1 MIKQNHRFIAKGI
14 LSIHKYHPFGGTRYH
29 VNLIHRQNLDMG
41 PNLGQKAICR
51 IEGDILF
58 PPIPCSK
65 IVFARDNPIIC
76 HMVGNE
82 TKLETVVDPFFVDF
96 DLAGFFQNNS
106 SHTMLGFRFYPS
118 ST

>member
-65 IVFARDNPIIC
+65 IVSKTIAVTQCWVSGSIHHP
-76 HMVGNE
+76 HE
-82 TKLETVVDPFFVDF
+82 
-96 DLAGFFQNNS
+96 
-106 SHTMLGFRFYPS
+106 
-118 ST
+118 